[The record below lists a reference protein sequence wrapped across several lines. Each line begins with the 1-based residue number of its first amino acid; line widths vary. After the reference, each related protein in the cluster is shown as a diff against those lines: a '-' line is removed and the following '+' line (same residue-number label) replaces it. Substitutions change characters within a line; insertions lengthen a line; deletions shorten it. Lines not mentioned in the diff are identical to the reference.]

1 MSEKTTD
8 SLQNPLL
15 PVLINRLSRDDQI
28 APKFVGKFSDL
39 SELPKQSYPPIYWWF
54 NTSIKKPVLSLN
66 TPLLLDICK
75 SECAKSD
82 ISFDE
87 TVADVASHA
96 IEILNSV
103 SYRSFEESWPSYQA
117 ELNASEKKSWM
128 ARIRGVFK

>member
-15 PVLINRLSRDDQI
+15 PVLINRLSQDGQI
-28 APKFVGKFSDL
+28 TPRFVGKYSNI
-39 SELPKQSYPPIYWWF
+39 SELPRQSYPPIYWWL
-54 NTSIKKPVLSLN
+54 NVSIKKPVLSVN

-82 ISFDE
+82 IFFDE

-96 IEILNSV
+96 IEILHAV
-103 SYRSFEESWPSYQA
+103 SSRSLEESWPSYQA

-128 ARIRGVFK
+128 TRVRGIFK